1 MLHLLGVE
9 REQAGVLK
17 CLAHGRDVVGGFL
30 NAVLKIADRHFA
42 KISLCR
48 QVALATS
55 SVGIRSGS
63 ASRGGSSPIAQEPA
77 AAQQHRM
84 LCCSGTDSP
93 LAGLTAGGVHDVS
106 ETDEI
111 NLGGTPKVSGANLAS
126 GGCFSKGGSVNVHWL
141 VWG

>member
-1 MLHLLGVE
+1 M
-9 REQAGVLK
+9 
-17 CLAHGRDVVGGFL
+17 
-30 NAVLKIADRHFA
+30 
-42 KISLCR
+42 
-48 QVALATS
+48 ATS

-106 ETDEI
+106 ETDGGHTQGVGRE
-111 NLGGTPKVSGANLAS
+111 LGMRRLLLEGWERQRPLAS
-126 GGCFSKGGSVNVHWL
+126 VGLNLLEGSCR
-141 VWG
+141 WGPAQP